1 MALSDRQIE
10 RYSRQIILP
19 EIGGRGQERLLAA
32 VMTLAGSGP
41 LAATAARYLAGAG
54 VGELRLAGA
63 GDERLASE
71 LRALN
76 PELTVGAGRIDATTA
91 VLIAADLGTEAL
103 DPGVRA
109 ARDLG
114 VPVVAAAVRGVGGWL
129 YVGRGHQDCA
139 GCAARSAP
147 WSDAGAAL
155 APLAPIAAGVLGS
168 LMALAA
174 LGLALG
180 LPGTVPPRRWFA
192 ATTGELTAMVPT
204 RVRGCAACAR

>member
-19 EIGGRGQERLLAA
+19 EVGGRGQARLLAA
-32 VMTLAGSGP
+32 VMTLAGSGT

-63 GDERLASE
+63 GDDRLASE

-76 PELTVGAGRIDATTA
+76 PELTVRAGHVDANTA
-91 VLIAADLGTEAL
+91 VLITADLGIEAL
-103 DPGVRA
+103 DARVRE

-114 VPVVAAAVRGVGGWL
+114 VPVVAAAAQGAGGWL
-129 YVGRGHQDCA
+129 FIGGSHQNCA
-139 GCAARSAP
+139 GCAARSAH
-147 WSDAGAAL
+147 WSDAGDAL

-168 LMALAA
+168 LVALAA
-174 LGLALG
+174 LALALG
-180 LPGTVPPRRWFA
+180 LPDTVPPLRWFA

-204 RVRGCAACAR
+204 RVPGCAACPR